1 MGFDLEIIFQG
12 MCTFVPD
19 PDGNKLW
26 VLMRDRASRSG
37 DVPPHAAAIR
47 FPLDSLSPGAPGFGL
62 HLLKNLDVR
71 IAGQSQEGVQFKD
84 FDVATDQS
92 LSGNPSPDSFAWVS
106 PLEEACSRRNL
117 AGGGVIDRRFLQPHP
132 ALAVQ
137 DANRMAARFLFTAG
151 TAATAKLFTFGGSI
165 LESAFRPPR
174 ENAESAGDLL
184 QPTAATIS
192 LKTFIDADSVT
203 FETTSLR
210 TGRAAQPL
218 TLRPSGSGNTL
229 RISIMNEEGD
239 SLVGLPGAPTQL
251 GMPRPQDQI
260 FLSMF
265 DFCRN
270 PPEEAE
276 RPMPIPERA
285 STRFPSPPPEI
296 LLNIAPPCSP
306 CRGTLE

>member
-26 VLMRDRASRSG
+26 VLMRDRTSRSG

-47 FPLDSLSPGAPGFGL
+47 FPLESLSPGTPGFGL
-62 HLLKNLDVR
+62 HRLNNLDVR
-71 IAGQSQEGVQFKD
+71 IAGQSREGVQFKD
-84 FDVATDQS
+84 FDVATSQS
-92 LSGNPSPDSFAWVS
+92 LSGAPSADSFAWIS

-117 AGGGVIDRRFLQPHP
+117 AGGGVIDRRFLQPP

-151 TAATAKLFTFGGSI
+151 TAATAKLFTFDGQI
-165 LESAFRPPR
+165 LESTFRPPR
-174 ENAESAGDLL
+174 ADAVLAGDLR
-184 QPTAATIS
+184 QPTAATVS
-192 LKTFIDADSVT
+192 LKTFVDADSVT
-203 FETTSLR
+203 FETTTLR
-210 TGRAAQPL
+210 TGNAAQPL
-218 TLRPSGSGNTL
+218 TLKPSGSGRSLKIN
-229 RISIMNEEGD
+229 IMNEEGD
-239 SLVGLPGAPTQL
+239 SLVGLPGLPIQL
-251 GMPRPQDQI
+251 GLARPQDQI

-270 PPEEAE
+270 PPLEAE

-285 STRFPSPPPEI
+285 STRFSSLPSGI

-306 CRGTLE
+306 GRGTLE